1 MAMELSRRMRGQADV
16 EEVFIERRRKCR
28 QIEWREPP
36 DRVIEHWTKYL
47 AFLQINV
54 RLPKYDVYHFLSERH
69 ARLLKYG
76 RNPAVAT
83 FHDAAPLR
91 TNGVY
96 TEGTQRRFRKNVE
109 MMLGAQAIVANSQN
123 AKKDLVELFDADE
136 KKVRIIYPGANHEVH
151 CPRDRAASRE
161 LLGLPSSARILLN
174 VGNENKNNNIPGMIE
189 MLSIVRRSVPEV
201 MLVRIGP
208 TSPQVDEAIEHY
220 GIADAVLRLGPNE
233 GPTTLYNHYF
243 NASDLYV
250 CLDHYTGYSIQSL
263 AAMASGCPV
272 VSSGR
277 GGYAEIADGA
287 CVLVSST
294 DIPETAETVVSL
306 LRDES
311 ARLELAE
318 RGLERSQEFTW
329 EKAAAE
335 YIQVYEDIINGAHA

>member
-28 QIEWREPP
+28 EIQWREPP

-47 AFLQINV
+47 AFLQINA

-69 ARLLKYG
+69 ARLLRYG
-76 RNPAVAT
+76 RSPAVAT

-91 TNGVY
+91 TEGVY
-96 TEGTQRRFRKNVE
+96 TEGTQRRFRRNVE
-109 MMLGAQAIVANSQN
+109 MMLGAQAVVANSQN
-123 AKKDLVELFDADE
+123 AKNDLVELFGADE
-136 KKVRIIYPGANHEVH
+136 EKVRIIHPGANHEVH

-161 LLGLPSSARILLN
+161 LLGLPQPARILLN
-174 VGNENKNNNIPGMIE
+174 VGNENKNNNIPGMVE
-189 MLSIVRRSVPEV
+189 MLSLVRRRVPEA

-208 TSPQVDEAIEHY
+208 RAPQVGEAIERH
-220 GIADAVLRLGPNE
+220 GLDGAVLRLGPDE

-277 GGYAEIADGA
+277 GGYAEIADGSA
-287 CVLVSST
+287 VLISST
-294 DIPETAETVVSL
+294 DITEAAEAVVSL
-306 LRDES
+306 LEDED
-311 ARLELAE
+311 ARRELAQ
-318 RGLERSQEFTW
+318 RGVERSREFTW

-335 YIQVYEDIINGAHA
+335 YLDVYGSIL